1 MEVEAAVMVIGIASS
16 RQVFRIRLALSG
28 RSEGAG
34 EGQIVPGHIEQ
45 SGKLGDGDAS
55 DGACCANVVRLPQH
69 PDEVPGQGQADDE
82 LEQRLDDLRHR

>member
-1 MEVEAAVMVIGIASS
+1 MVMGIASR

-34 EGQIVPGHIEQ
+34 EGALGAQIVPGHIEQ

-69 PDEVPGQGQADDE
+69 SDEVPGQGQADDE